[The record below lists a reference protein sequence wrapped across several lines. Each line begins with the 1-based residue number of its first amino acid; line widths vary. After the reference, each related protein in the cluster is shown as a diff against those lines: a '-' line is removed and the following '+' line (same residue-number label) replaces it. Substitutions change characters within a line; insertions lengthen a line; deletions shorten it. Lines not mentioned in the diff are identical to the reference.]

1 MTSEESGLKLAD
13 FLDHI
18 AEASRLARDYVAGM
32 SKDSFLKDRRT
43 QQAVV
48 LNLMV
53 IGEAAARI
61 TTEHKEFAATH
72 SQIPWAQMRG
82 MRNRMAHG
90 YFTLDLHIVWDTVQS
105 SLPSLQTHIAAALEK
120 LKAQDSQPSSGPKAP
135 TG

>member
-61 TTEHKEFAATH
+61 ATEHKEFAAAH

-90 YFTLDLHIVWDTVQS
+90 YFAVDLNVVWDTVQS
-105 SLPSLQTHIAAALEK
+105 SLPNLQSDVVSALEK
-120 LKAQDSQPSSGPKAP
+120 LKQQGAVP
-135 TG
+135 